1 MFTQFEVLSDVIKT
15 THNKN
20 ITLKDVEK
28 KLRKY
33 QVKNFDQISKEVKA
47 IILQDFKLEETSK
60 SDLKKQVKSLIK
72 ENSDLR
78 SEIIEKLNTLIE
90 QQSQIISKLDKS
102 TDTSELEED
111 SDHDSNLTPLDY
123 LLHKD
128 DTPDDF

>member
-72 ENSDLR
+72 
-78 SEIIEKLNTLIE
+78 
-90 QQSQIISKLDKS
+90 
-102 TDTSELEED
+102 
-111 SDHDSNLTPLDY
+111 
-123 LLHKD
+123 
-128 DTPDDF
+128 